1 MGANPA
7 EVSGAERS
15 DERASAAAPVS
26 GQESPTLSV
35 EPSMTELGIGATGE
49 TGAEL
54 SASSSTGPPA
64 SPPRV
69 PHRLDFMTGA
79 PLLEIST
86 SLGSSARHSGGRS
99 PVSPSSAWLSA
110 AAAHGHSGPTSPG
123 GLRSPHQRLTI
134 DIPPQ
139 RAGSPQEASR
149 TLDWS
154 VSSPSST
161 GLHAVPIQLQRLRQR
176 RMLQQQRE
184 LAHVALRPLPPLPPH
199 LPDPS
204 TECMHD
210 LLVDAS
216 DTAVCFGVDLAWMCD
231 MLSTAGS
238 RSSQELAAP

>member
-1 MGANPA
+1 MAAEGGVGVNPA
-7 EVSGAERS
+7 EVSGAGSMNS
-15 DERASAAAPVS
+15 DERAT
-26 GQESPTLSV
+26 SPTLSV

-54 SASSSTGPPA
+54 SASSSAGPPA

-69 PHRLDFMTGA
+69 SHRLDFMTGA

-86 SLGSSARHSGGRS
+86 SLGSSGGRS

-110 AAAHGHSGPTSPG
+110 AAAYGHSGPASPG

-149 TLDWS
+149 SLDWS
-154 VSSPSST
+154 ASSPSST
-161 GLHAVPIQLQRLRQR
+161 GLHTVPIQLQRLRQR

-238 RSSQELAAP
+238 RSSTELAVP